1 MTEEEVQE
9 QATQTVNESANSE
22 TPVPTTSTTLLDVDH
37 DLERGEG
44 QTQ

>member
-9 QATQTVNESANSE
+9 QAAQTVNESADAG
-22 TPVPTTSTTLLDVDH
+22 TPVPTATTTLPDV